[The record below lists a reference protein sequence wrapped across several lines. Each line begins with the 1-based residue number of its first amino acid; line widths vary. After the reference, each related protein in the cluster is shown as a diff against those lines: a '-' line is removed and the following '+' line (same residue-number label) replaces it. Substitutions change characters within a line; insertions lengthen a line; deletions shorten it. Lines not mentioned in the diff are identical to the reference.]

1 MKVGVHI
8 PQVGGFAKP
17 GVIAPFARAAE
28 EAGFDSLWVFD
39 HVVLQKDQHSRYPYS
54 ADGRLALRPTTDFLE
69 ALTLLTYVAAI
80 TSRVQLGTS
89 VLVLP
94 MRQPVLH
101 AKIMASL
108 DHLSNGRFILGGG
121 VGWWKE
127 EFEVLGVPW
136 ERRGKRMDEYLHLL
150 RALWRDEWVNFE
162 GEFYRCVDWTCN
174 PKPVNGTIPILLG
187 GESRAQLERVGRL
200 ADGWHATWANL
211 PDLKALFAIAREA
224 AARAGRDPDAL
235 SLTIEG
241 GGLLGAD
248 GMAELAASLGELT
261 ALGVSHAILTVNPR
275 ELTNAESL
283 LHEFGAKHLAAV
295 QAT

>member
-1 MKVGVHI
+1 V
-8 PQVGGFAKP
+8 
-17 GVIAPFARAAE
+17 
-28 EAGFDSLWVFD
+28 
-39 HVVLQKDQHSRYPYS
+39 
-54 ADGRLALRPTTDFLE
+54 RPTIDFLE
-69 ALTLLTYVAAI
+69 ALTLLTYVAAL
-80 TSRVQLGTS
+80 TTRVQLGTS
-89 VLVLP
+89 VLALP

-108 DHLSNGRFILGGG
+108 DHLSTGRFILGSG
-121 VGWWKE
+121 VGWWQE
-127 EFEVLGVPW
+127 EFKVLGVPW
-136 ERRGKRMDEYLHLL
+136 QRRGKRMDEYLQLL

-187 GESRAQLERVGRL
+187 GESEAQLDRVGRL

-211 PDLKALFAIAREA
+211 PTLRELFAVAQA
-224 AARAGRDPDAL
+224 AATRAGRDPNAL

-248 GMAELAASLGELT
+248 GMADLATSLHELA

-275 ELTNAESL
+275 EVAKAESL
-283 LHEFGAKHLAAV
+283 LRGFGATHLTAIQAA
-295 QAT
+295 